1 LSRLI
6 FYRFFA
12 HTFVKFSHSQ
22 QSFRSPFT
30 TLQLV
35 FLRVGDLGSPC
46 SYYCLRYLRFLF
58 QQSLSGARLLV
69 DDSQK
74 ALDAWKLDPSKMPR
88 RLDLDL
94 SDEVYD
100 ALEALSRRT
109 GRPIRDL
116 VEDFIAQSVTP
127 PLPPQEEDS

>member
-1 LSRLI
+1 M
-6 FYRFFA
+6 
-12 HTFVKFSHSQ
+12 
-22 QSFRSPFT
+22 
-30 TLQLV
+30 
-35 FLRVGDLGSPC
+35 
-46 SYYCLRYLRFLF
+46 
-58 QQSLSGARLLV
+58 V

-74 ALDAWKLDPSKMPR
+74 ALDAWKLDPSKMPM

-94 SDEVYD
+94 SEEVYD